1 MVYSYKEERCIVD
14 HSAVFLSLGEEII
27 GEEGQN
33 KGDYL
38 ECNWFTPLS
47 YSTVNVA
54 ILPIECAR

>member
-38 ECNWFTPLS
+38 ECN
-47 YSTVNVA
+47 
-54 ILPIECAR
+54 